1 MSPALATDGADGFVV
16 LLVVL
21 LAMMLFAVIRAPGW
35 DGRSAEDG
43 EEGADQPLPPVP
55 EPPRPVPV
63 PFRPADARAGTA
75 DVQAR
80 AALVIARAAA
90 VLPSPRVPEP
100 EGAAAMPV
108 SSAAVGQH
116 RYPAE
121 QVPGTLPR
129 PEVSSG
135 PPWGPAPRPWGI

>member
-1 MSPALATDGADGFVV
+1 MSAALATDGAGCLVV

-35 DGRSAEDG
+35 DGRSAEDA
-43 EEGADQPLPPVP
+43 EERADRPLPPVP
-55 EPPRPVPV
+55 ESSRPVPV

-80 AALVIARAAA
+80 AALVIARAAV
-90 VLPSPRVPEP
+90 VLPGTRVPEP

-108 SSAAVGQH
+108 SSVAVGQH
-116 RYPAE
+116 RYPAGH
-121 QVPGTLPR
+121 VAGTLPR

-135 PPWGPAPRPWGI
+135 PPWGPAPKPLGI

>member
-1 MSPALATDGADGFVV
+1 MSAALATDGADGFVV

-35 DGRSAEDG
+35 DGRSAEDA
-43 EEGADQPLPPVP
+43 EERADRPLPPEP
-55 EPPRPVPV
+55 ESPRPVPV

-90 VLPSPRVPEP
+90 VLPGTRVPEP
-100 EGAAAMPV
+100 EGAGAAVMSV
-108 SSAAVGQH
+108 SFAAVGQH

-121 QVPGTLPR
+121 HVAGTLPR

-135 PPWGPAPRPWGI
+135 PPWG

>member
-1 MSPALATDGADGFVV
+1 MSAALVTDGADSFVV

-35 DGRSAEDG
+35 DGRSAEDA
-43 EEGADQPLPPVP
+43 EEGADRPLPSVPVSS
-55 EPPRPVPV
+55 RPVPV
-63 PFRPADARAGTA
+63 PFRPADARTGTA

-90 VLPSPRVPEP
+90 VLPGTRVPEP

-108 SSAAVGQH
+108 SPVAVGQH

-121 QVPGTLPR
+121 QLAGTLPR

-135 PPWGPAPRPWGI
+135 PPWGPAPKPSGI

>member
-1 MSPALATDGADGFVV
+1 MSAALATDGADSFVV

-35 DGRSAEDG
+35 DGRSAEDA
-43 EEGADQPLPPVP
+43 EEGADRPLPPVP
-55 EPPRPVPV
+55 ESSRPVPV
-63 PFRPADARAGTA
+63 PFRPADARTGTA

-90 VLPSPRVPEP
+90 VLPATRVPEGP
-100 EGAAAMPV
+100 AAMPV

-121 QVPGTLPR
+121 QLAGTLPR

-135 PPWGPAPRPWGI
+135 PPWGPAPRPLGI

>member
-1 MSPALATDGADGFVV
+1 MSAALATDGAGCLVV

-35 DGRSAEDG
+35 DGRSAEDA
-43 EEGADQPLPPVP
+43 EERADRPLPPVP
-55 EPPRPVPV
+55 ESSRPVPV

-80 AALVIARAAA
+80 AALVIARAAV
-90 VLPSPRVPEP
+90 VLPGIRVPEP
-100 EGAAAMPV
+100 EGAAPMPV
-108 SSAAVGQH
+108 SAVAVGQH
-116 RYPAE
+116 RYPAGH
-121 QVPGTLPR
+121 VAGTLPR

-135 PPWGPAPRPWGI
+135 PPWGPAPKPSGG